1 MSTEPLNLTAG
12 KAFHRRVQSDW
23 KRTAQG
29 NITPEHTI
37 RLSIPQHGSR
47 HHQQG
52 RLDIFVGQIDDFVTV
67 VEIKGTQW
75 DSIKPQNVSKN
86 LNSHARQVWR
96 YVETV
101 LDVDKVCAGV
111 IYPRG
116 PTDPFL
122 RERIETYLNERGLQV
137 VWYDE

>member
-1 MSTEPLNLTAG
+1 M
-12 KAFHRRVQSDW
+12 
-23 KRTAQG
+23 
-29 NITPEHTI
+29 
-37 RLSIPQHGSR
+37 
-47 HHQQG
+47 
-52 RLDIFVGQIDDFVTV
+52 GQIDDFVTV

-137 VWYDE
+137 V